1 MIAESTQTTLKTG
14 SIPVAP
20 TQQTVRWVGAHLLR
34 AGDTEEC
41 HDRSIES
48 DDVGVVERAD
58 AFAELV
64 AANSKAHAEQIR
76 SVAVERLGPVL
87 GRLPAAVMDDL
98 EQALR
103 LHLQR

>member
-1 MIAESTQTTLKTG
+1 
-14 SIPVAP
+14 
-20 TQQTVRWVGAHLLR
+20 LR